1 MSSNVKYLTFYENWR
16 KNKKWC
22 TPEEWYELEDIILQL
37 RFDGID
43 TDPDTIE
50 NEKIAMIW
58 NNIRPSILKSNRD
71 KRYNDSKKNKQSSN
85 ILQDTVGDEFNV
97 MPVTN
102 NIPNNEEIENKAI
115 LSHQNSKDDNLYHPI
130 EESGLNSL
138 KMANNKEFEIEV
150 NERKSIP
157 TVKINNTSVKPAKNT
172 PSFQDVVKAY
182 SNQINDIIND
192 FKDGSPLRKMQG
204 ETRMSELLNTR
215 AGKIYREEITNLI
228 NEQVKSSIIEQGISP
243 VEQVQELINND
254 DNFYRVFTNCVKML
268 SSDEPQESA
277 TNKLISLFNEYN
289 VPYNKQVRDFIA
301 EEIYYHIN
309 NKDEYAA

>member
-1 MSSNVKYLTFYENWR
+1 MNKIVYTDEKDLRIYKSMPADDFKEFFMAYFNYKKGDNVTVETFTNPMTYAMFLSYIPKLDKNEDTYNTRIANGKKGGRPR
-16 KNKKWC
+16 KN
-22 TPEEWYELEDIILQL
+22 I
-37 RFDGID
+37 
-43 TDPDTIE
+43 
-50 NEKIAMIW
+50 
-58 NNIRPSILKSNRD
+58 
-71 KRYNDSKKNKQSSN
+71 
-85 ILQDTVGDEFNV
+85 
-97 MPVTN
+97 
-102 NIPNNEEIENKAI
+102 EIENKAI
-115 LSHQNSKDDNLYHPI
+115 LNHQNSKDDNLYHPI

-157 TVKINNTSVKPAKNT
+157 TVKIDNTSVKPTKNT
-172 PSFQDVVKAY
+172 QSFQDVVKAY

-192 FKDGSPLRKMQG
+192 FKDGGPLRKMQG

-228 NEQVKSSIIEQGISP
+228 NERVKSSIIEQGISP